1 MRHSEA
7 TNEVI
12 GVLMLLLTGIC
23 ALAFPFVLS
32 SLLGR
37 FRTIALAAVIAL
49 IFGLGVGYAGAWFD
63 AYDQSRGD
71 YHFNHFY
78 DVFSL
83 LALPASLLA
92 EAQSGHGDWGAAES
106 WVYRHSIAANSAVLW
121 LVFSLLLGFIFRAL
135 RGRHRSHAQQHPIR
149 TNVA

>member
-1 MRHSEA
+1 MRHSET

-12 GVLMLLLTGIC
+12 GILVLLLTGIC
-23 ALAFPFVLS
+23 ALGFPLVLS

-37 FRTIALAAVIAL
+37 SRTVALAALIAV

-71 YHFNHFY
+71 YHFNHFHN
-78 DVFSL
+78 VFSL

-92 EAQSGHGDWGAAES
+92 EGQSGHGDWGAAEG
-106 WVYRHSIAANSAVLW
+106 WDYRHHIAIGSAVLW
-121 LVFSLLLGFIFRAL
+121 LIFSLLLGFVFRAFDAASL
-135 RGRHRSHAQQHPIR
+135 RLRRR
-149 TNVA
+149 